1 MSDDAIP
8 NIVYTKLNH
17 PNSLNVV
24 ANLINSPETGWLHY
38 RLGALHA
45 YLPETTPPKSDA
57 NSTSYG
63 SKAWRASA
71 LPVWNEAGEMSFPL
85 ADKSDDNGK
94 VLTPDQPGAPPFKGH
109 RWLPLP
115 DDEKNIYKTPVD
127 KTEYNAFGN
136 DWKKWAIAA
145 QVHYSFLENLENNQ
159 LGKYHFGTG
168 LDDKR
173 EGIWNMNYERMNINF
188 MAIWGKDVVDNV
200 PFEDR
205 DDEHVL
211 SVALPLKLRRR
222 ELFFLPLPPI
232 LPPPPPPSLNIFF
245 LTPPPA
251 LLVNTHAIAAH
262 FSFRTQH
269 EVYDTDL
276 LDRYRAYANEM
287 ICKENNQISM
297 PD

>member
-1 MSDDAIP
+1 MSDNAIP
-8 NIVYTKLNH
+8 NVVYTKLNH
-17 PNSLNVV
+17 PYSLNVV

-38 RLGALHA
+38 HLGALHA
-45 YLPETTPPKSDA
+45 YLPETIRPAPDA

-63 SKAWRASA
+63 PKAWRASA
-71 LPVWNEAGEMSFPL
+71 LPVWNEKGQMNFPL
-85 ADKSDDNGK
+85 ADKSDDNGN

-115 DDEKNIYKTPVD
+115 DDERNIYKTPVD
-127 KTEYNAFGN
+127 KTEYSAFGN

-145 QVHYSFLENLENNQ
+145 QVHYSFLENLESNQ

-168 LDDKR
+168 LDDRR

-222 ELFFLPLPPI
+222 ELFFLLPHSSSPPLSQFPSI
-232 LPPPPPPSLNIFF
+232 L
-245 LTPPPA
+245 
-251 LLVNTHAIAAH
+251 
-262 FSFRTQH
+262 Q
-269 EVYDTDL
+269 
-276 LDRYRAYANEM
+276 
-287 ICKENNQISM
+287 
-297 PD
+297 